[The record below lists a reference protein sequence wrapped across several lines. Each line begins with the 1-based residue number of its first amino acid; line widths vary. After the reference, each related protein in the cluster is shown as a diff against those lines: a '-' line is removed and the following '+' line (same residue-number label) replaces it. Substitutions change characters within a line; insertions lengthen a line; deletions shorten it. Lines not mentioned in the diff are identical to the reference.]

1 MNTQKLTQKCIEA
14 ISRAQGIAREYGNQ
28 QLQQAHFLL
37 ALIEQEEGIAREL
50 IKKCGA
56 RPEEMADR
64 LRLIIDRYPKIS
76 GDADSLYLSAAAD
89 KALREAERLA
99 EEMKDEYVSVEHIL
113 LGIVNTADR
122 DIKELLDRSGID
134 KHGLLSALKDI
145 RGNRRVISDRGYLQ
159 RLKKVR
165 LGPRRAGTGAKT

>member
-1 MNTQKLTQKCIEA
+1 
-14 ISRAQGIAREYGNQ
+14 
-28 QLQQAHFLL
+28 
-37 ALIEQEEGIAREL
+37 
-50 IKKCGA
+50 
-56 RPEEMADR
+56 
-64 LRLIIDRYPKIS
+64 
-76 GDADSLYLSAAAD
+76 
-89 KALREAERLA
+89 
-99 EEMKDEYVSVEHIL
+99 MKDEYVSVEHIL
-113 LGIVNTADR
+113 LGSVNTADR